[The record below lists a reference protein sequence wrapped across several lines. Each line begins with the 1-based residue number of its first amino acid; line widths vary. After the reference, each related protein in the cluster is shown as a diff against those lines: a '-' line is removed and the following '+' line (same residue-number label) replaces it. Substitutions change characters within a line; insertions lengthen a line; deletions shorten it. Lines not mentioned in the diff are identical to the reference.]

1 MEPGGREAWL
11 VGSEVRHVYVSGT
24 SVWKTT
30 LECGAGDTGLGVIG
44 HDLSA
49 PFL

>member
-1 MEPGGREAWL
+1 M
-11 VGSEVRHVYVSGT
+11 YM
-24 SVWKTT
+24 SVAKACGKQR
-30 LECGAGDTGLGVIG
+30 LSVGAGDTGLGVIG